1 MMREKD
7 YHLQDPTWCL
17 GCGIYGVF
25 SSLKA
30 AALSLYMKPE
40 EMVIVTGIGCHGR
53 LNNYFKAYGFHSLHG
68 RTLPVATGIK
78 LANVRLFVITVSGDG
93 DAYSIGLSHFI
104 NAVRRNV
111 DLTSI
116 VVNNRIYAL
125 TQGQTSPTSQLGFVS
140 NSTPQGSKE
149 LPLDG
154 LRLAFA
160 SGGTFLA
167 RGFAG
172 APKQL
177 SRLLEQ
183 GIRHRGF
190 SLIDVLSPCVTHNK
204 INTYDWYRD
213 HTYDIG
219 QKQGYDPR
227 NKDLAWQVLK
237 EEENMALGLL
247 YEEERPSYEE
257 LVLPNEK
264 PLLQSRMTIDR
275 KEWERILKKFE

>member
-1 MMREKD
+1 MKEKD

-30 AALSLYMKPE
+30 AALSLNMKPE

-78 LANVRLFVITVSGDG
+78 LANVRLSVIIVSGDG

-111 DLTSI
+111 NLTCI
-116 VVNNRIYAL
+116 IVNNRIYAL
-125 TQGQTSPTSQLGFVS
+125 TQGQTSPTSQFGFVS

-154 LRLAFA
+154 PRLAFA

-219 QKQGYDPR
+219 QKQGYDPG
-227 NKDLAWQVLK
+227 NKDLAWQVL
-237 EEENMALGLL
+237 EEEEKMALGLL
-247 YEEERPSYEE
+247 YKEERPSYEE

-264 PLLQSRMTIDR
+264 PLLQSQMAIDR
-275 KEWERILKKFE
+275 KEWERILKKFG

>member
-167 RGFAG
+167 RGFTG

-190 SLIDVLSPCVTHNK
+190 SLIDVLSPCVIHNK

-219 QKQGYDPR
+219 QKQGYDPG
-227 NKDLAWQVLK
+227 NMDLAWRVLK
-237 EEENMALGLL
+237 EEEKMALGLL
-247 YEEERPSYEE
+247 YKEERPSYGE
-257 LVLPNEK
+257 LMLPNEK
-264 PLLQSRMTIDR
+264 HLLQSRMTIDQ

>member
-1 MMREKD
+1 MREKD
-7 YHLQDPTWCL
+7 YHLQNPTWCL

-30 AALSLYMKPE
+30 AALSLHMKPE

-78 LANVRLFVITVSGDG
+78 LANVRLSMITVSGDG

-111 DLTSI
+111 DLTCI

-125 TQGQTSPTSQLGFVS
+125 TEGQTSPTSQLGFVS

-183 GIRHRGF
+183 GIQHRGF

>member
-1 MMREKD
+1 MKEKD

-30 AALSLYMKPE
+30 AALSLNMKPE

-78 LANVRLFVITVSGDG
+78 LANVRLSVIIVSGDG

-111 DLTSI
+111 NLTCI
-116 VVNNRIYAL
+116 IVNNRIYAL
-125 TQGQTSPTSQLGFVS
+125 TQGQTSPTSQFGFVS

-154 LRLAFA
+154 PRLAFA

-219 QKQGYDPR
+219 QKQGYDPG
-227 NKDLAWQVLK
+227 NKDLAWKVL
-237 EEENMALGLL
+237 EEEEKMALGLL
-247 YEEERPSYEE
+247 YKEERPSYEE

-264 PLLQSRMTIDR
+264 PLLQSQMAIDR
-275 KEWERILKKFE
+275 KEWEKILKKFE

>member
-1 MMREKD
+1 MREKD

-167 RGFAG
+167 RGFTG

-190 SLIDVLSPCVTHNK
+190 SLIDVLSPCVIHNK

-219 QKQGYDPR
+219 QKQGYDPG
-227 NKDLAWQVLK
+227 NMDLAWRVLK
-237 EEENMALGLL
+237 EEEKMALGLL
-247 YEEERPSYEE
+247 YKEERPSYGE
-257 LVLPNEK
+257 LMLPNEK
-264 PLLQSRMTIDR
+264 HLLQSRMTIDQ

>member
-1 MMREKD
+1 MKEKD

-30 AALSLYMKPE
+30 AALSLNMKPE

-78 LANVRLFVITVSGDG
+78 LANVRLSVIIVSGDG

-111 DLTSI
+111 NLTCI
-116 VVNNRIYAL
+116 IVNNRIYAL
-125 TQGQTSPTSQLGFVS
+125 TQGQTSPTSQFGFVS

-154 LRLAFA
+154 PRLAFA

-219 QKQGYDPR
+219 QKQGYDPG
-227 NKDLAWQVLK
+227 NKDLAWKVL
-237 EEENMALGLL
+237 EEEEKMALGLL
-247 YEEERPSYEE
+247 YKEERLSYEE

-264 PLLQSRMTIDR
+264 PLLQSQMAIDR
-275 KEWERILKKFE
+275 KEWEKILKKFE

>member
-1 MMREKD
+1 MKEKD

-30 AALSLYMKPE
+30 AALSLNMKPE

-78 LANVRLFVITVSGDG
+78 LANVRLSVIIVSGDG

-111 DLTSI
+111 NLTCI
-116 VVNNRIYAL
+116 IVNNRIYAL
-125 TQGQTSPTSQLGFVS
+125 TQGQTSPTSQFGFVS

-154 LRLAFA
+154 PRLAFA

-219 QKQGYDPR
+219 QKQGYDPG
-227 NKDLAWQVLK
+227 NKDLAWQVL
-237 EEENMALGLL
+237 EEEEKMALGLL

-264 PLLQSRMTIDR
+264 PLLQSQMAIDR
-275 KEWERILKKFE
+275 KEWKRILKKFG